1 MDKTLVG
8 EFPLSL
14 CRCSFLIRE
23 FWALLKAVSLVDMVK
38 AYELTG
44 FAVGVGELPG
54 ALPNVRVRG
63 LRPKAPIPIL
73 TVLVLP

>member
-1 MDKTLVG
+1 M
-8 EFPLSL
+8 
-14 CRCSFLIRE
+14 
-23 FWALLKAVSLVDMVK
+23 LKAVSLVDMVK